1 MTKRVQPHQTTIALP
16 DAIDLIRFE
25 KNLLQIGFFSAHDR
39 RSNDPDLSRRIEQ
52 WVNRDGKKIRV
63 SAEFRSTLGLP
74 STAEKK
80 ANSPM
85 SRPKAWGFC
94 LLSIL

>member
-1 MTKRVQPHQTTIALP
+1 MAKRPEANQKTIALP

-52 WVNRDGKKIRV
+52 WVNRDGKRIRV

-74 STAEKK
+74 STSDAT
-80 ANSPM
+80 NTW
-85 SRPKAWGFC
+85 R
-94 LLSIL
+94 L